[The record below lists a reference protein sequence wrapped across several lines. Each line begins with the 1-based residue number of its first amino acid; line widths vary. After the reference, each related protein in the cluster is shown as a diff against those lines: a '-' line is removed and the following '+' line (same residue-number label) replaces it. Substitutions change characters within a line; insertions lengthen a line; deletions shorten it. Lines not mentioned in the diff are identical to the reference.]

1 MRQYIDLAVLP
12 LAQTHAWVE
21 TFLTDAAPALTRV
34 RVHRLKWPTEHLF
47 TSDVQVQTSVRRHS
61 IMTPMS
67 QQEESNSDEMPIH
80 YLARNAIALR
90 RYDACLIPVDF
101 DSLAWSR
108 QALSAVPR
116 GPFIPL
122 IGVLNQLKAA
132 SMQDLTEL
140 GMTDYVR
147 LPICTEEF
155 RARLLNAI
163 NRMPR
168 STSLRECDGQA
179 PYGARVVQTTRV
191 ARRLNTSRLRAM
203 GFKDAKQAMIDKFEF
218 DFLNDMLSR
227 HEGNISMA
235 ARAARKHRRA
245 FWELMRKHGII
256 AQPQK
261 ADSDIS
267 SNNG

>member
-21 TFLTDAAPALTRV
+21 TFLTDVAPALTRV
-34 RVHRLKWPTEHLF
+34 RVHRLKWPTEHLL
-47 TSDVQVQTSVRRHS
+47 TSNVQTQTSTLRHS
-61 IMTPMS
+61 FLTPMN
-67 QQEESNSDEMPIH
+67 QLEESNDNEIPYQ
-80 YLARNAIALR
+80 YLARNTIALR
-90 RYDACLIPVDF
+90 RFDACLIPVDF
-101 DSLAWSR
+101 ESLAWSR

-132 SMQDLTEL
+132 SMQDLIEL

-155 RARLLNAI
+155 RARLLTAI

-168 STSLRECDGQA
+168 STSLRECDEQA
-179 PYGARVVQTTRV
+179 PYGARVVQTTRE
-191 ARRLNTSRLRAM
+191 ARRLTMSRLRAM
-203 GFKDAKQAMIDKFEF
+203 GFKDAKQAMIDKFEL